1 MSFNF
6 EDPNQPI
13 QIIQIDTLTF
23 FQIIKQLKSLLEE
36 KENPKK
42 WLTLRETKILL
53 GIKSSTTILK
63 LKNEGKLRYC
73 NLTSKKILYDYDS
86 IMEYLESKAE
96 DTF

>member
-1 MSFNF
+1 MNFNF
-6 EDPNQPI
+6 KDPNQPI
-13 QIIQIDTLTF
+13 QIIQIDTFTF

-86 IMEYLESKAE
+86 IMEYLKSNAE

>member
-1 MSFNF
+1 MNFNF
-6 EDPNQPI
+6 NDPNKPI
-13 QIIQIDTLTF
+13 QIIQIDTLSLF
-23 FQIIKQLKSLLEE
+23 EIIKQLKPLLSE
-36 KENPKK
+36 KTTPKK
-42 WLTLRETKILL
+42 WLTLKEAKTLL

-86 IMEYLESKAE
+86 IMEYLKSNAE